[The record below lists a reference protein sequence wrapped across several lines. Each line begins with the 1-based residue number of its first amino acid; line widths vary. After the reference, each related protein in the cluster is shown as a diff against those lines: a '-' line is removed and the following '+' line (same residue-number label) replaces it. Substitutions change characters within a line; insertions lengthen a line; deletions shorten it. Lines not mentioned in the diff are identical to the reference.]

1 MEKKVKL
8 EVEKKSDYTLV
19 NVYVNE
25 YYINSYINVNII
37 ENKYDYYLEKNNTHI
52 TLFSKNYTTI
62 EYANESDIN
71 D

>member
-25 YYINSYINVNII
+25 NYINSYINVNII
-37 ENKYDYYLEKNNTHI
+37 ENKYDYYIEKNNTHI
-52 TLFSKNYTTI
+52 TLFSRDYTII
-62 EYANESDIN
+62 EYVNESDIN